1 LCALPPPFALASS
14 ILRSCTSILREAD
27 DFRYIRWTKGGFELF
42 VDLEIIMKKRRTK
55 QVTPERLQQFGFAYA
70 PPLIIS
76 AAVNNKVF
84 DTLQDGART
93 VEQVKKQTGGSA
105 RGLRSIMDA
114 LVGMELLEKDRQ
126 SRYSLAP
133 ESRAFLI
140 SEQPGT
146 LAGFFGSILPVMI
159 SRWLRLTDVVR
170 NGRPSV
176 AVNQETE
183 GTEFFSQLVETI
195 IPMSYGGAQKLA
207 DHLKIAKAR
216 NEMRVID
223 LAAGSGIW
231 GIALA
236 QKSPRLRVT
245 AVDWAG
251 MIPTTKRITQKF
263 GVRDRFDF
271 VEGDLLKANF
281 GNGYDVA
288 TLGHILHSEGEERS
302 RKLLKKAFRAL
313 RSGGSI
319 AIAEWLVNDDRTK
332 PLPSLMFSV
341 QMLVNTEKGD
351 TFSFNQIKNWLE
363 DAGFTRVRKLEAP
376 GPSPL
381 ILATKP

>member
-1 LCALPPPFALASS
+1 
-14 ILRSCTSILREAD
+14 
-27 DFRYIRWTKGGFELF
+27 
-42 VDLEIIMKKRRTK
+42 
-55 QVTPERLQQFGFAYA
+55 
-70 PPLIIS
+70 
-76 AAVNNKVF
+76 VNNKVF
-84 DTLQDGART
+84 DVLQNGSKT
-93 VEQVKKQTGGSA
+93 VDQVKKETRASA
-105 RGLRSIMDA
+105 RGLRAIMDA
-114 LVGMELLEKDRQ
+114 LVGLELLKKDRQ
-126 SRYSLAP
+126 SRYSLTA

-140 SEQPGT
+140 SKMPGT
-146 LAGFFGSILPVMI
+146 LAGFFGSILPVMV
-159 SRWLRLTDVVR
+159 SRWLGLTDIVR
-170 NGRPSV
+170 GGRPAV
-176 AVNQETE
+176 AVNLESE

-195 IPMSYGGAQKLA
+195 IPMSYASAQKLS
-207 DHLKIAKAR
+207 DHLKVANAK
-216 NEMRVID
+216 NEMRAID

-251 MIPTTKRITQKF
+251 MIPTTKRITKKF
-263 GVRDRFDF
+263 SVRDRFDF
-271 VEGDLLKANF
+271 IDGDLLEANF
-281 GNGYDVA
+281 GNGYEIA

-302 RKLLKKAFRAL
+302 QQLLKKVFRAL
-313 RSGGSI
+313 TSGGTI

-351 TFSFNQIKNWLE
+351 TFSFNQIKSWLE
-363 DAGFTRVRKLEAP
+363 EAGFKKVRKLEAP

>member
-1 LCALPPPFALASS
+1 
-14 ILRSCTSILREAD
+14 
-27 DFRYIRWTKGGFELF
+27 
-42 VDLEIIMKKRRTK
+42 MKKRRTK

-84 DTLQDGART
+84 DTLQDKART
-93 VEQVKKQTGGSA
+93 VDQVKKQTGGSA

-114 LVGMELLEKDRQ
+114 LVGMELLKKDRR
-126 SRYSLAP
+126 SRYSLTP

-159 SRWLRLTDVVR
+159 LRWLRLTDIVR
-170 NGRPSV
+170 NGRPAV

-195 IPMSYGGAQKLA
+195 IPMSYVGAQKLA

-271 VEGDLLKANF
+271 VEGDLLEANF

-302 RKLLKKAFRAL
+302 RQLLKKAFRAL
-313 RSGGSI
+313 RSGGTI
-319 AIAEWLVNDDRTK
+319 AIAEWLVHDDRTK

-363 DAGFTRVRKLEAP
+363 DVGFKGVRKLEAP